1 MSVVVVLVGCK
12 HRHISGRHLSPP
24 EKYCLRIQATKQFLL
39 RKTLLANHSLAL
51 KNQGL
56 TCEDSQ
62 AIVVKSG
69 HCKDVK
75 TIAKTSAGTNTRPL
89 WKLGEVQ
96 LCLQYF

>member
-12 HRHISGRHLSPP
+12 HRHISGCHFSPP

-56 TCEDSQ
+56 TCEDS
-62 AIVVKSG
+62 
-69 HCKDVK
+69 CKIH
-75 TIAKTSAGTNTRPL
+75 TWWI
-89 WKLGEVQ
+89 
-96 LCLQYF
+96 CLQVETTGQPLYES